1 MRCRCPCAVA
11 GRAAAAVGSR
21 RIPTPAP
28 PCCTAPRR
36 FPWDSHEVK
45 LIFTAFSYDAS
56 EVLLVPSKASQ
67 EFDISKLSASVWEL
81 GNWTI
86 KGYVRKSVLASKDS
100 NVIASFTA
108 TRMVFSSMFELV
120 LPMVR
125 RVRARVPDGED

>member
-1 MRCRCPCAVA
+1 M
-11 GRAAAAVGSR
+11 
-21 RIPTPAP
+21 
-28 PCCTAPRR
+28 
-36 FPWDSHEVK
+36 K

-67 EFDISKLSASVWEL
+67 DFDIADLSASVWEL

-86 KGYVRKSVLASKDS
+86 KGYIRKSVIASKDS

-108 TRMVFSSMFELV
+108 TRMVFSSIFELV

-125 RVRARVPDGED
+125 RTQALRCVV

>member
-1 MRCRCPCAVA
+1 M
-11 GRAAAAVGSR
+11 
-21 RIPTPAP
+21 
-28 PCCTAPRR
+28 
-36 FPWDSHEVK
+36 
-45 LIFTAFSYDAS
+45 
-56 EVLLVPSKASQ
+56 
-67 EFDISKLSASVWEL
+67 WEL